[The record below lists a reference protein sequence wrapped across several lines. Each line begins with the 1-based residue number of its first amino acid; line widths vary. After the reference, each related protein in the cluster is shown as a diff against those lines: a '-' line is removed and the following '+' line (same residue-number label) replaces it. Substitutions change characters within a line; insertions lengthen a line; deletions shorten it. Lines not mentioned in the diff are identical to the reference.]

1 MVVDAIVVVL
11 IYPVTVVLVGA
22 QATTHLEI
30 KVRALQIRA
39 MVVVIT
45 MEGGPEAAPVLGLW
59 VEMLLVLLEATV
71 VLVY

>member
-45 MEGGPEAAPVLGLW
+45 MEGVPEAAPVLGLW